1 MKVFKIF
8 KKVSMLCTMILSISL
23 LAGCGST
30 SSGNTDGS
38 GIPDTA
44 GDNSGLTADTT
55 IETTYTAGEENV
67 KMLGRTYFED
77 GKLLCALSGSGIEF
91 SFSGTKC
98 VVSIIGDSGSL
109 QLGQADNHARFAVY
123 INGERVLDE
132 MINKYMT
139 DYTVFESETPQDVTV
154 SIVKL
159 SESSSSTFSI
169 GDIKVTGTA
178 IKPTAEKDLL
188 IEFIGDSITCG
199 YGVDD
204 PNRDNHFSTKT
215 EDVTKT
221 YAYLTAQA
229 LGADYSMVSYSGH
242 GIISGY
248 TTGDKVT
255 SQLVPPYYTK
265 LGCSWTPNPF
275 FDPLELEW
283 DFSKRQPDVIVI
295 NLGTND
301 DSYTGSDAARQEEFR
316 VGYVEFLKTIRENNP
331 DAKILCTLGIMGD
344 RLFPVMEQAVADYTA
359 ETGDINVYAM
369 RFDVQSASDG
379 YGADWHPSP
388 VTHEKAA
395 ERLVAELE
403 NLLEQ

>member
-1 MKVFKIF
+1 MRSF
-8 KKVSMLCTMILSISL
+8 KKFKPFSSIFAMVLTAAL
-23 LAGCGST
+23 LAGCGK
-30 SSGNTDGS
+30 TDGADS
-38 GIPDTA
+38 PE
-44 GDNSGLTADTT
+44 LTADTT
-55 IETTYTAGEENV
+55 VETVYTASEGNV

-77 GKLLCALSGSGIEF
+77 GKLLCALSGSGAEF

-98 VVSIIGDSGSL
+98 VVTIIGDSGSL

-123 INGERVLDE
+123 VNGERVLDE

-139 DYTVFESETPQDVTV
+139 DYTVFESETPKDVTV

-159 SESSSSTFSI
+159 SEASSSTFSI

-204 PNRDNHFSTKT
+204 PNENNHFSTKT
-215 EDVTKT
+215 EDITKT
-221 YAYLTAQA
+221 YAYLAAEA

-255 SQLVPPYYTK
+255 GQLVPPYYTK
-265 LGCSWTPNPF
+265 LGYSRTPNPHF
-275 FDPLELEW
+275 NPVELEW
-283 DFSKRQPDVIVI
+283 DFEKRRPDVIVI

-301 DSYTGSDAARQEEFR
+301 DSYTGNDTARQEEFCAA
-316 VGYVEFLKTIRENNP
+316 YTEFLKTVRTNNP

-344 RLFPVMEQAVADYTA
+344 RLFPVIESAVDNYIA
-359 ETGDINVYAM
+359 ETGDTNVYTM
-369 RFDVQSASDG
+369 KFDVQSAADG
-379 YGADWHPSP
+379 YSADWHPS
-388 VTHEKAA
+388 VITHEKAA
-395 ERLVAELE
+395 QKLVSEIEA
-403 NLLEQ
+403 LLNR